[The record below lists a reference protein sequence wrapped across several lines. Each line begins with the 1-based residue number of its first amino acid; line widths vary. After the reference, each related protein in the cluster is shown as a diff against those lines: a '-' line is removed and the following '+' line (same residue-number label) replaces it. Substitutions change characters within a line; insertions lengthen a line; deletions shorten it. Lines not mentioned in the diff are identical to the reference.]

1 MRNIFEEIVIT
12 NKFVIQNAKYV
23 SIKDENIKEFA
34 TKIDKIKVNNW
45 LETSSYDLL
54 NENIEDIIN
63 FLLYFEAIDFSFW
76 GDPKWSIETNEGI
89 KDGSIALMY
98 AMLGY
103 FRKNKNFINMN
114 KEEFRELLKGN
125 IEIPL
130 FEERWKIIKYVNN
143 VISKEM
149 DGNFY
154 RKIYNLKTD
163 IELINFIISNFKN
176 FKDER
181 IYRKRKIYFYKLAQ
195 LLTSDILHMREKK
208 EKIKV
213 DYTNLIGCS
222 DYKIPQVL
230 RALNLIEYNLELANL
245 VDNKIEI
252 KENSEY
258 EVEIRASVIYVI
270 NQIKQLTNNIN
281 SIDINDYIWLMG
293 RDKKLIKKPYH
304 LTRSTN
310 Y

>member
-130 FEERWKIIKYVNN
+130 FEERWTIIKYVNN
-143 VISKEM
+143 
-149 DGNFY
+149 
-154 RKIYNLKTD
+154 
-163 IELINFIISNFKN
+163 
-176 FKDER
+176 
-181 IYRKRKIYFYKLAQ
+181 
-195 LLTSDILHMREKK
+195 
-208 EKIKV
+208 
-213 DYTNLIGCS
+213 
-222 DYKIPQVL
+222 
-230 RALNLIEYNLELANL
+230 
-245 VDNKIEI
+245 
-252 KENSEY
+252 
-258 EVEIRASVIYVI
+258 
-270 NQIKQLTNNIN
+270 
-281 SIDINDYIWLMG
+281 
-293 RDKKLIKKPYH
+293 
-304 LTRSTN
+304 
-310 Y
+310 